1 MKKFTPLIIL
11 LLVLLFPIL
20 QVPKASLAESTA
32 ADQALALIQ
41 NVFPID
47 ISQYNITL
55 TQSNTMNLWTVSTQ
69 EVLTYTLESE
79 ESVFDIN
86 FNFENNIFTFCFV
99 SVKNGSV
106 ITDNS
111 YTNLTEAAEGFLNKY
126 QEHNGENLAAMKR
139 MLDYADETK
148 NMTLIYG
155 NLTLVIRNLSTPYFG
170 PYFGNS
176 TSFKWSYTI
185 NGVNYPRIT
194 LSFRNG
200 AFDGLHDKRA
210 LYAIG
215 DTTVNISK
223 EQAISIAIDQAK
235 NNYSYS
241 MGGGFIISDFNVT
254 EDRAVAWLGTSTR
267 EHFVLYPIW
276 NVMLFLDKRYPG
288 SVYGILVLLWADSG
302 HVFHTGNQAEATL
315 FPDEPVVVDPYYG
328 QDEPTDIIIE
338 IPDDTPLNESADQT
352 GLDLTP
358 PNDDQQ
364 DDQAELDQTNNQK
377 GLDSTL
383 TILIA
388 VIIASA
394 FIIGILVFRK
404 AQKNKKT
411 TLKNP

>member
-55 TQSNTMNLWTVSTQ
+55 TNSGTSSVWTVSTQ

-99 SVKNGSV
+99 SVKKGSV

-111 YTNLTEAAEGFLNKY
+111 YTNLTEAVEGFLNKY
-126 QEHNGENLAAMKR
+126 QKHNGENLAAMKR

-148 NMTLIYG
+148 NMTLIYS
-155 NLTLVIRNLSTPYFG
+155 NLTLVIRNLSIAYSG

-176 TSFKWSYTI
+176 TSFKWSYTV
-185 NGVNYPRIT
+185 NGVNYPGIRI
-194 LSFRNG
+194 SFRDG
-200 AFDGLHDKRA
+200 AFDGLHDERA

-241 MGGGFIISDFNVT
+241 MGGGVIISDFNVT

-288 SVYGILVLLWADSG
+288 SVIGLLVGLWADSG
-302 HVFHTGNQAEATL
+302 QVLFCGNQAFATP

-338 IPDDTPLNESADQT
+338 IPDDAPLDESSDQT

-358 PNDDQQ
+358 PDDNQPN
-364 DDQAELDQTNNQK
+364 DQAELDQTNNQK

-388 VIIASA
+388 VAIVSVFLVGII
-394 FIIGILVFRK
+394 VFAKLRRMR
-404 AQKNKKT
+404 
-411 TLKNP
+411 KNPE